1 MTKIVLKQGFIL
13 LITNLYAFIKKNI
26 IVRVLNTDYTCL
38 LRISSAVFSALALAL
53 TPPTQAT
60 AVALNPLG
68 YMVQT

>member
-1 MTKIVLKQGFIL
+1 MTKTGFHLINNQPVCIHKKTIIL
-13 LITNLYAFIKKNI
+13 RAQ
-26 IVRVLNTDYTCL
+26 NTDYTCL

>member
-1 MTKIVLKQGFIL
+1 MIKTVLKQGFIL
-13 LITNLYAFIKKNI
+13 LI